1 MSSSGDDLS
10 DRHKQSQ
17 LLGTCLWPA
26 LTDQVDEH
34 IQAAFNQPISQSI
47 NQFVDFSNALSAAR
61 QTNGSVHLCLINL
74 RRVFTSDRFTTASHP
89 VSVHGSS
96 TNKPRQTTT
105 NGSFINFSSIARLGV
120 CMWVCA
126 GVRPWPLT
134 LATFRRGA
142 NHRKALAKIS
152 VISSYIV

>member
-10 DRHKQSQ
+10 DRHKESQ
-17 LLGTCLWPA
+17 LLGTCLWPGWW
-26 LTDQVDEH
+26 TH
-34 IQAAFNQPISQSI
+34 TGCIQSANQSI
-47 NQFVDFSNALSAAR
+47 NQSFVDFSNALSAAR

-105 NGSFINFSSIARLGV
+105 IGSFINFSSIARLGV